1 MTKRQNI
8 ARLFLISSYNPG
20 EFIYILKDK
29 NKRE

>member
-20 EFIYILKDK
+20 ELYILKDK